1 MNISLTL
8 HNRVAKVGQQLMPH
22 SGKTLRKGDTVA
34 KLLGMNATAVVV
46 GAGVAGMAVLGVL
59 IANPPAPSEETV
71 AEVAAVQQ
79 ADDTAVVQAEPE
91 PVTADAGDVQRPAP
105 KFDTVRIEPDGTAVI
120 AGRFDG
126 GGDVAILL
134 DGQVIE
140 TVTAGPDGAFAAFF
154 TLPAAAETRILTLL
168 GAPDGDAVSAAETV
182 IVSPT
187 VMAQSDEVEVAQA
200 PVAEQPTEQPSE
212 QPTEMAAIE
221 QPDVAE
227 TDVRELAQ
235 PEQTTDLAAQIT
247 DNTAQVAVETAEAV
261 IDIVT
266 PAPEETDTPV
276 QAETDPA
283 PTVDIAEQSVEP
295 QQPQI
300 LMANEDGIRVIQ
312 PAETAPEVMSVV
324 SLDTISYDPAG
335 DVALAGRATFPGSV
349 QIYLDNSPIKST
361 PIAPTGDW
369 SITLPNI
376 ETGVYTLRVDEIAED
391 GTVRSRIETPFKR
404 EEPQIVAESIEA
416 EVNEDTR
423 ITSRTVQPGN
433 TLWAIARETYG
444 DGFLY
449 VYVFDANRG
458 DIRDPDLI
466 YPGQVFV
473 LPEIDG

>member
-1 MNISLTL
+1 M
-8 HNRVAKVGQQLMPH
+8 
-22 SGKTLRKGDTVA
+22 
-34 KLLGMNATAVVV
+34 
-46 GAGVAGMAVLGVL
+46 AGLAVLGVL
-59 IANPPAPSEETV
+59 IANPPAPTEDVVTEDAVTEV
-71 AEVAAVQQ
+71 AEVEQAEEAAVQQ
-79 ADDTAVVQAEPE
+79 SEPE
-91 PVTADAGDVQRPAP
+91 PETVAPEETQRPAP
-105 KFDTVRIEPDGTAVI
+105 QFDTVRIEPDGTAVI
-120 AGRFDG
+120 AGRFEG
-126 GGDVAILL
+126 GGEVAILL
-134 DGQVIE
+134 DGDVIE
-140 TVTAGPDGAFAAFF
+140 TVTAGPDGAFAGFF
-154 TLPAAAETRILTLL
+154 TLPDAADTRILTLL

-187 VMAQSDEVEVAQA
+187 VTPSDDDTDVAMAEETDAPTEAETVIAQVEVD
-200 PVAEQPTEQPSE
+200 EQPA
-212 QPTEMAAIE
+212 EMAAIE
-221 QPDVAE
+221 QTDTVQIDVVE
-227 TDVRELAQ
+227 QEQ
-235 PEQTTDLAAQIT
+235 PEQATDLAAQIT
-247 DNTAQVAVETAEAV
+247 DDAAETVVETAEAV
-261 IDIVT
+261 VDMVASAMDESDEPVVVETT
-266 PAPEETDTPV
+266 PAPEVEV
-276 QAETDPA
+276 AEEA
-283 PTVDIAEQSVEP
+283 AEP

-312 PAETAPEVMSVV
+312 PADTAPEVMSVV

-349 QIYLDNSPIKST
+349 QIYLDNSPVKST

-404 EEPQIVAESIEA
+404 EEPEIVAESMET
-416 EVNEDTR
+416 EVTEETR

-449 VYVFDANRG
+449 VYVFDANRD

>member
-8 HNRVAKVGQQLMPH
+8 HNRVAMVRQQLMPH

-59 IANPPAPSEETV
+59 IANPPTPSDENIV
-71 AEVAAVQQ
+71 EVASVEQ
-79 ADDTAVVQAEPE
+79 AEEIAVVQAVPD
-91 PVTADAGDVQRPAP
+91 PVVVEAANVQRPAP
-105 KFDTVRIEPDGTAVI
+105 QFDTVRIEPDGTAVI

-126 GGDVAILL
+126 GGEVAILL
-134 DGQVIE
+134 DGEVIE

-154 TLPAAAETRILTLL
+154 TLPAAANTRILTLV
-168 GAPDGDAVSAAETV
+168 GAPDGDAVAAAETV

-187 VMAQSDEVEVAQA
+187 ITPEVEVADAAQT
-200 PVAEQPTEQPSE
+200 PEAEQPTE
-212 QPTEMAAIE
+212 TAAIE
-221 QPDVAE
+221 QPDLAE
-227 TDVRELAQ
+227 TDRRELTQ

-247 DNTAQVAVETAEAV
+247 DNAAEVAVETAEAV
-261 IDIVT
+261 IDMVATVT
-266 PAPEETDTPV
+266 DESDAPAQVETVPTPEVEV
-276 QAETDPA
+276 AEEA
-283 PTVDIAEQSVEP
+283 AEP

-324 SLDTISYDPAG
+324 SLDTISYDPSG

-391 GTVRSRIETPFKR
+391 GSVRSRIETPFKR
-404 EEPQIVAESIEA
+404 EEPEIVAESMET
-416 EVNEDTR
+416 EVTEETR

-449 VYVFDANRG
+449 VYVFDANRD